1 MVRGRGKRERVK
13 RRFDSPTWLGSR
25 WSEAAGRRERAAAA
39 LGYSGG
45 GVRELGERRHG
56 VAKLA
61 EELGG
66 GSVVRRSGA
75 GALYRRER
83 RLGFGGT
90 RRRPATELMAMGLA
104 RRCAAVNGGRAR
116 TAR

>member
-1 MVRGRGKRERVK
+1 MAARFPHLARLEMER
-13 RRFDSPTWLGSR
+13 
-25 WSEAAGRRERAAAA
+25 
-39 LGYSGG
+39 GG
-45 GVRELGERRHG
+45 GSSRPGGGGAKLLRWRGQGLGERRLG

-66 GSVVRRSGA
+66 GCGVRRSGA

-90 RRRPATELMAMGLA
+90 RRRPATELMAVGLA
-104 RRCAAVNGGRAR
+104 RRCAAINGGRAR

>member
-1 MVRGRGKRERVK
+1 MV
-13 RRFDSPTWLGSR
+13 
-25 WSEAAGRRERAAAA
+25 
-39 LGYSGG
+39 
-45 GVRELGERRHG
+45 
-56 VAKLA
+56 KLA

-66 GSVVRRSGA
+66 GSMVRRSGA

-90 RRRPATELMAMGLA
+90 RRRPATDLMAVGLA
-104 RRCAAVNGGRAR
+104 RRCVAVNGGWAS

>member
-1 MVRGRGKRERVK
+1 MVRGRGKRGRV
-13 RRFDSPTWLGSR
+13 RRQFDSPTFLGSR
-25 WSEAAGRRERAAAA
+25 WGEAAGRRDRAAAA

-45 GVRELGERRHG
+45 GVRGLGERRHG

-90 RRRPATELMAMGLA
+90 RRRPATELMAVGLA